1 MPSEDRTAWTAPA
14 LAALIGAALLPALLT
29 IYFSFQSGGYFPGA
43 PALVAAQLALLL
55 ALRIAIA
62 RRPLEGVSPG
72 VVVAAGALACF
83 AAWALVSVEW
93 SESPARAVPEYVRVL
108 GYLLA
113 LVLFGSLPF
122 SARRLRW
129 MAYALAAGIFGVC
142 AVAFLSRTMPDLIA
156 GAGELQPSRLSYP
169 LDYWNSLGLLAGLGV
184 ILCGHLACASRDHWT
199 ARVAGAAAVP
209 LLTATLYYT
218 FSRGAT
224 WATLAGIAVYVVVGR
239 PRGLLAG
246 ALATAPPT
254 IMTLM
259 VINPA
264 SELTSNPRFASD
276 TIATGHRTALIVLAC
291 MLAAGV
297 IRAATLRLDSGF
309 ERFSMPQRIR
319 RPVLIGAGV
328 ATVVVAL
335 AGTAALHVPDVVAE
349 KYRDF
354 NSDDARVGDSGSSRL
369 LSGSDNGRRDHWE
382 VSVSAVERE
391 PLRGDGAGSYEIDWT
406 RDRDSALDVHDGH
419 SLYLET
425 LGELG
430 IVGFALL
437 SVCLLVLLGGFA
449 VRARGPNR
457 ALFAALLGAGVAWA
471 LAAAV
476 DWDWEMPAV
485 TIWLFAFGG
494 AALARAGAERVQDEE
509 AQPGGRG
516 MRLGKVALRCAG
528 VAACLAI
535 AILPARLAVSEAH
548 YERSLDSLAAGDCVD
563 ARSEA
568 EAASDALGSRAA
580 PHHVKAWCEL
590 QEGRYGIA
598 AQDLE
603 EALRNDPDNWALFQA
618 LAVTRARAGLDPRLA
633 ARRTAA
639 LNPLGELSAATRDAL
654 RGERPARWRK
664 AARGLDV
671 TLPESGDR

>member
-1 MPSEDRTAWTAPA
+1 VDSDDRTAWNAPA
-14 LAALIGAALLPALLT
+14 LAALIAAALLPALLT

-43 PALVAAQLALLL
+43 PALIGAQLALLL
-55 ALRIAIA
+55 ALRIALA
-62 RRPLEGVSPG
+62 RRPLEGVSPTLL
-72 VVVAAGALACF
+72 VAVAALAAF
-83 AAWALVSVEW
+83 AAWVLASSQW
-93 SESPARAVPEYVRVL
+93 SDSPARAVPEYTRVL
-108 GYLLA
+108 AYLLA
-113 LVLFGSLPF
+113 LALFGSLPF

-129 MAYALAAGIFGVC
+129 MAYALAAGIVGVC
-142 AVAFLSRTMPDLIA
+142 AVSFLSRTMPDLVS

-184 ILCGHLACASRDHWT
+184 ILCGHLACASRDHWA

-224 WATLAGIAVYVVVGR
+224 WATLAGIAVYVIVGR

-246 ALATAPPT
+246 VLATVPPT
-254 IMTLM
+254 IVTLM
-259 VINPA
+259 AINPA
-264 SELTSNPRFASD
+264 SALTSKPRFAPD
-276 TIATGHRTALIVLAC
+276 TIATGHRTALIVLGC
-291 MLAAGV
+291 VLAAGA
-297 IRAATLRLDSGF
+297 IRAATLRLDSGL
-309 ERFSMPQRIR
+309 EGLSIPRRLR
-319 RPVLIGAGV
+319 RPVLTGAGI

-335 AGTAALHVPDVVAE
+335 AASAALHVPDVVAE

-382 VSVSAVERE
+382 VSVSAVKRE
-391 PLRGDGAGSYEIDWT
+391 PLHGDGAGSYEIDWT

-430 IVGFALL
+430 VVGLGLL
-437 SVCLLVLLGGFA
+437 LICLLVLLGGFA
-449 VRARGPNR
+449 ARARGPNR
-457 ALFAALLGAGVAWA
+457 ALFAALLGVGVAWA

-485 TIWLFAFGG
+485 TIWLFGFGG
-494 AALARAGAERVQDEE
+494 AALARPRAERVPEVAE
-509 AQPGGRG
+509 KRSGGVRAG
-516 MRLGKVALRCAG
+516 QVALRCAG
-528 VAACLAI
+528 VAACLAV

-563 ARSEA
+563 ARA
-568 EAASDALGSRAA
+568 EANAALDALGSRAA
-580 PHHVKAWCEL
+580 PHHVKAWCEI
-590 QEGRYGIA
+590 QAGRYNA
-598 AQDLE
+598 AARDLE
-603 EALRNDPDNWALFQA
+603 EGLRNDPDNWALVQA
-618 LAVTRARAGLDPRLA
+618 LAVTRGRAGLDPRPE

-639 LNPLGELSAATRDAL
+639 LNPLGELAVATREAL
-654 RGERPARWRK
+654 RGGRPAGWRR
-664 AARGLDV
+664 AASGLEV
-671 TLPESGDR
+671 TVPESGDR